1 MIDGEIPRILH
12 QQVINPIEFGARIM
26 LSRLLRIAILSPALL
41 LLTCFPVQKPHRI
54 DKTLLAQGK
63 ATESP
68 TKAHLLD
75 GSVILYDAGFQ
86 RRNDSILGHGI
97 LYGLKRNEGI
107 VRNEWKGPLDS
118 VVGLEYFDKEITG
131 ARIPGTVLVD
141 ATTTGVS
148 ALATGV
154 LLKVVFGS
162 CPTVY
167 TSDGEQER
175 LEAECFSY
183 SIGSKYELPDL
194 DRLEQRR
201 PSAGPFTLH
210 LKNEA
215 LETHYIDAFTL
226 GYVDHPFG
234 TEVFPTDDGTV
245 LAASNLQSPVSAR
258 NSEGKDL
265 TSLFRYRDNIAYAID
280 SATVRRMFS
289 RSERDW
295 IELAVPVPRDA
306 EELTLALRG
315 RNTLENTVLLY
326 DVMMRDQGMGA
337 VEWSESLS
345 SSLWYAWQL
354 YRWYTSMSG
363 LNITVEHDG
372 EFVDAGRVTDTG
384 PIAWK
389 TIATRIP
396 LGEHGDT
403 VRIRLNSLPDS
414 WSIDW
419 IGLDAGDHDQPEL
432 HYVACS
438 SAEGATAQ
446 RGPTAIAAIAEDDG
460 SYLVTYPGEWLDL
473 SFNLPPTTGR
483 QRTMFLYSKG
493 YYIEWVRPEWVR
505 ERADVRGFD
514 FSEPATLRTR
524 LAELWSAK
532 KDTFESHF
540 FQRRIPTADP
550 EKSW

>member
-1 MIDGEIPRILH
+1 M
-12 QQVINPIEFGARIM
+12 
-26 LSRLLRIAILSPALL
+26 L
-41 LLTCFPVQKPHRI
+41 LLTCFPVQKSHRI
-54 DKTLLAQGK
+54 DKGQLTQGN

-75 GSVILYDAGFQ
+75 GSVILYDYGFQ

-97 LYGLKRNEGI
+97 RYGIDRKEGA
-107 VRNEWKGPLDS
+107 VRNQWKVPLDS
-118 VVGLEYFDKEITG
+118 VVGLEYFDKNIPG
-131 ARIPGTVLVD
+131 ARIPGTVLLS
-141 ATTTGVS
+141 TTTVVEGG
-148 ALATGV
+148 LAVIG
-154 LLKVVFGS
+154 LLKIIFGS

-167 TSDGEQER
+167 TSDGEQQR

-194 DRLEQRR
+194 DRLEQRTPAEGR
-201 PSAGPFTLH
+201 FMLY

-234 TEVFPTDDGTV
+234 TEVFPTDDGNV
-245 LAASNLQSPVSAR
+245 LAASNLQSPASAR
-258 NSEGKDL
+258 NSEGRDL
-265 TSLFRYRDNIAYAID
+265 TSLFRYRDNTAYSID
-280 SATVRRMFS
+280 SATVRRMFK

-315 RNTLENTVLLY
+315 RNTLQNTVLLY

-345 SSLWYAWQL
+345 SSLWYAWRL

-372 EFVDAGRVTDTG
+372 EFVDAGRLTDTG

-389 TIATRIP
+389 TVATRIP

-403 VRIRLNSLPDS
+403 VRIRLNCLPDS

-419 IGLDAGDHDQPEL
+419 IGLDAGDHNQPEL
-432 HYVACS
+432 HYVPCS
-438 SAEGATAQ
+438 TAEGASEQ
-446 RGPTAIAAIAEDDG
+446 RGATAIAATSGDDG

-483 QRTMFLYSKG
+483 QRTLFLYSKG
-493 YYIEWVRPEWVR
+493 YYVEWVRPEWVR
-505 ERADVRGFD
+505 ERADVRPFD
-514 FSEPATLRTR
+514 ISEHERVRNR

-532 KDTFESHF
+532 KDTFEAKF
-540 FQRRIPTADP
+540 FQQRIPTAGP

>member
-1 MIDGEIPRILH
+1 MVNRFLRVTILCL
-12 QQVINPIEFGARIM
+12 GM
-26 LSRLLRIAILSPALL
+26 L
-41 LLTCFPVQKPHRI
+41 LLTCFPVQKSHRI
-54 DKTLLAQGK
+54 DKGRLAQGN

-75 GSVILYDAGFQ
+75 GSVILYENGFQ
-86 RRNDSILGHGI
+86 RRNDSILGPGI
-97 LYGLKRNEGI
+97 RYGLDRREGA
-107 VRNEWKGPLDS
+107 VRNQWKVPLDS
-118 VVGLEYFDKEITG
+118 VVGLEYFDKDVTG
-131 ARIPGTVLVD
+131 ARIPGTILLAASTAGAGFVTTVALLV
-141 ATTTGVS
+141 VI
-148 ALATGV
+148 
-154 LLKVVFGS
+154 FGS

-167 TSDGEQER
+167 TSDGEQQR

-194 DRLEQRR
+194 DRLEQRT
-201 PSAGPFTLH
+201 PAAGPFTLH

-215 LETHYIDAFTL
+215 LETHYIDAFIL
-226 GYVDHPFG
+226 GYVDHPSG

-245 LAASNLQSPVSAR
+245 LVASNLQSSISAR

-265 TSLFRYRDNIAYAID
+265 TSLFRYRDNIAYSID
-280 SATVRRMFS
+280 SATVRRMFN

-295 IELAVPVPRDA
+295 IELAVPVPRGA
-306 EELTLALRG
+306 QELTLALRG
-315 RNTLENTVLLY
+315 RNTLQNTVLLY
-326 DVMMRDQGMGA
+326 DVMMRDQGMEA
-337 VEWSESLS
+337 IEWSESLS
-345 SSLWYAWQL
+345 SSLWYAWRL

-363 LNITVEHDG
+363 LNISVEQDG
-372 EFVDAGRVTDTG
+372 EFVDAGRLTDTG

-396 LGEHGDT
+396 LGEHSDT
-403 VRIRLNSLPDS
+403 VRIRLSCLPDS

-419 IGLDAGDHDQPEL
+419 IGLDAGDHGQQEL
-432 HYVACS
+432 HYVSCS
-438 SAEGATAQ
+438 TAKGASEQTGA
-446 RGPTAIAAIAEDDG
+446 TAIAAIAEDDG

-493 YYIEWVRPEWVR
+493 YYVEWVRPEWVR
-505 ERADVRGFD
+505 ERTDVRGFD
-514 FSEPATLRTR
+514 ISEPEIIRNR

-532 KDTFESHF
+532 KDTFESQF
-540 FQRRIPTADP
+540 FQQKIPTADP